1 MGTTIREALRLFDP
15 IGMPVLQTRRVAGAG
30 NGELQS
36 VQRVESADDDRST
49 QDGLHGNPLLTN
61 VVRSCKATRERG
73 RVVGSRATLLVL
85 QGIDQGNRFE
95 LDGDAPTLGVGR
107 GVQNAVRLQ
116 DTEVSRSHA
125 RLEQAEGRWQLTDL
139 NSSNGTFVNGQ
150 PIRSR
155 DLRNGDQIQFGR
167 TVMLFAVEAPAETS
181 PAARDQVALVG
192 ESDPA
197 GRSSIV
203 SAQESLTAGELRP
216 EDPAA
221 PSGRGRTGG
230 TKPRPDERISQTV
243 ANLQLLYRITEETVR
258 PTNSLEEL
266 LRRILALV
274 LDVCGADRGCI
285 LLRDGETD
293 ELTPVAIRFRRDL
306 EATGRMPIPRS
317 IVDYVL
323 SSQQGVRTSDA
334 QRETRFT
341 PGESVFQAGV
351 REAICVPMQGRYELL
366 GALYVDITTTG
377 DQVVIEGG
385 RGPRFSEDLLR
396 LMVAIGR
403 QAALSVEDN
412 RYRQAL
418 VKSERLAAVGQTIA
432 ILSHHIKNILQG
444 VRGGSYLIDLGLKQH
459 SEDMVRKGW
468 GIVERNQ
475 DKIYHLVMDLLS
487 LGKERQPA
495 LRKDNLNQT
504 VAEVVELMQARAGEL
519 EATLEFEPQAD
530 LGDTTYDAE
539 GIHRAV
545 LNIVTN
551 ALDAV
556 EDQLD
561 RRVRVSTRFD
571 EQSRLYQ
578 VIVDDTGPGIPPDR
592 IKSLF
597 NLFESTKGS
606 RGTGIGLAV
615 SRKIIRE
622 HGGDILVESA
632 PGQGAR
638 FILEWAVLGEES
650 PPLGGATVPG
660 SIVVLDD

>member
-1 MGTTIREALRLFDP
+1 MS
-15 IGMPVLQTRRVAGAG
+15 Q
-30 NGELQS
+30 
-36 VQRVESADDDRST
+36 
-49 QDGLHGNPLLTN
+49 
-61 VVRSCKATRERG
+61 
-73 RVVGSRATLLVL
+73 ATLLVL
-85 QGIDQGNRFE
+85 QGIDLGSRYE
-95 LDGDAPTLGVGR
+95 LDGNTVGVGR
-107 GVQNAVRLQ
+107 GVQNAVRLH

-125 RLEQAEGRWQLTDL
+125 RLEQSDGRWKLTDL

-155 DLRNGDQIQFGR
+155 ELRSGDQIQFGR
-167 TVMLFAVEAPAETS
+167 TVMLYSVEAPAEVA
-181 PAARDQVALVG
+181 PLARDQVSLVG
-192 ESDPA
+192 ENDPA

-203 SAQESLTAGELRP
+203 SAQAV
-216 EDPAA
+216 AA
-221 PSGRGRTGG
+221 PQEGLALGEPPVGG
-230 TKPRPDERISQTV
+230 SVPADRAAPASRPAPVDERVSQTV

-274 LDVCGADRGCI
+274 LEVCGADRGCI
-285 LLRDGETD
+285 LLQDGETG

-306 EATGRMPIPRS
+306 DTSGRMPIPRS

-323 SSQQGVRTSDA
+323 SSRQGVRTSDA
-334 QRETRFT
+334 RKETRFT

-377 DQVVIEGG
+377 EQVVISGG
-385 RGPRFSEDLLR
+385 RSQRFSEDLLR

-459 SEDMVRKGW
+459 SEEMVRKGW
-468 GIVERNQ
+468 GIVDRNQ
-475 DKIYHLVMDLLS
+475 DKIYHLVMDMLS

-495 LRKDNLNQT
+495 LRRGDLNQT
-504 VAEVVELMQARAGEL
+504 VAEVVELMQARAEEL
-519 EATLEFEPQAD
+519 GVALEFTPQTA
-530 LGDTTYDAE
+530 LPETTYDAE

-545 LNIVTN
+545 LNSVTN

-556 EDQLD
+556 EEQPD
-561 RRVRVSTRFD
+561 RRVRVSTRYD
-571 EQSRLYQ
+571 ERARLYQ
-578 VIVDDTGPGIPPDR
+578 VVIDDTGPGIPPDR

-597 NLFESTKGS
+597 NLFESTKGA

-638 FILEWAVLGEES
+638 FILEWAALGEES
-650 PPLGGATVPG
+650 HPTGGATLAGTVVP
-660 SIVVLDD
+660 SDS

>member
-1 MGTTIREALRLFDP
+1 MS
-15 IGMPVLQTRRVAGAG
+15 Q
-30 NGELQS
+30 
-36 VQRVESADDDRST
+36 
-49 QDGLHGNPLLTN
+49 
-61 VVRSCKATRERG
+61 
-73 RVVGSRATLLVL
+73 ATLLVL
-85 QGIDQGNRFE
+85 QGIDLGSRYE
-95 LDGDAPTLGVGR
+95 LDGNTVGVGR
-107 GVQNAVRLQ
+107 GVQNAVRLH

-125 RLEQAEGRWQLTDL
+125 RLEQADGRWKLTDL

-150 PIRSR
+150 PIRTR
-155 DLRNGDQIQFGR
+155 ELRSGDQIQFGR
-167 TVMLFAVEAPAETS
+167 TVMLYSVEGPAEIA
-181 PAARDQVALVG
+181 PLARDQVALVG
-192 ESDPA
+192 ENDPA

-203 SAQESLTAGELRP
+203 SAQAV
-216 EDPAA
+216 AA
-221 PSGRGRTGG
+221 PQDGLGLGEPASTGASVSADRAASAS
-230 TKPRPDERISQTV
+230 RPAPVDERISQTV

-285 LLRDGETD
+285 LLQDGETG

-306 EATGRMPIPRS
+306 DTSGRMPIPRS

-323 SSQQGVRTSDA
+323 SSRQGVRTSDA
-334 QRETRFT
+334 RKETRFT

-377 DQVVIEGG
+377 EQVVISGG
-385 RGPRFSEDLLR
+385 RSQRFSEDLLR

-495 LRKDNLNQT
+495 LRRGDLNQT
-504 VAEVVELMQARAGEL
+504 VAEVVELMQARAEEL
-519 EATLEFEPQAD
+519 GVRLEFTPQTA
-530 LGDTTYDAE
+530 LPETTYDAE

-551 ALDAV
+551 AIDAV
-556 EDQLD
+556 EEQPD
-561 RRVRVSTRFD
+561 RRVRVSTRYD
-571 EQSRLYQ
+571 DRARLYQ
-578 VIVDDTGPGIPPDR
+578 VVIDDTGPGIPPDR
-592 IKSLF
+592 LKSLF
-597 NLFESTKGS
+597 NLFESTKGA

-638 FILEWAVLGEES
+638 FILEWAALGDEAN
-650 PPLGGATVPG
+650 PAGGATIAGTVVP
-660 SIVVLDD
+660 SDS

>member
-1 MGTTIREALRLFDP
+1 MS
-15 IGMPVLQTRRVAGAG
+15 Q
-30 NGELQS
+30 
-36 VQRVESADDDRST
+36 
-49 QDGLHGNPLLTN
+49 
-61 VVRSCKATRERG
+61 
-73 RVVGSRATLLVL
+73 ATLLVL
-85 QGIDQGNRFE
+85 QGIDLGSRYE
-95 LDGDAPTLGVGR
+95 LDGNTVGVGR
-107 GVQNAVRLQ
+107 GVQNAVRLH

-125 RLEQAEGRWQLTDL
+125 RLEQADGRWKLTDL

-150 PIRSR
+150 PIRTR
-155 DLRNGDQIQFGR
+155 ELRSGDQIQFGR
-167 TVMLFAVEAPAETS
+167 TVMLYSVEGPAEIA
-181 PAARDQVALVG
+181 PLARDQVALVG
-192 ESDPA
+192 ENDPA

-203 SAQESLTAGELRP
+203 SAQAV
-216 EDPAA
+216 AA
-221 PSGRGRTGG
+221 PQDGLGLGEPASTGASVSAD
-230 TKPRPDERISQTV
+230 RPASASRPAPVDERISQTV

-266 LRRILALV
+266 SRRILALV

-285 LLRDGETD
+285 LLQDGETG

-306 EATGRMPIPRS
+306 DTSGRMPIPRS

-323 SSQQGVRTSDA
+323 SSRQGVRTSDA
-334 QRETRFT
+334 RKETRFT

-377 DQVVIEGG
+377 EQVVISGG
-385 RGPRFSEDLLR
+385 RSQRFSEDLLR

-403 QAALSVEDN
+403 QAALCVEDN

-495 LRKDNLNQT
+495 LRRGDLNQT
-504 VAEVVELMQARAGEL
+504 VVEVVELMQARAEEL
-519 EATLEFEPQAD
+519 GVRLEFTPQTA
-530 LGDTTYDAE
+530 LPETTYDAE

-551 ALDAV
+551 AIDAV
-556 EDQLD
+556 EEQPD
-561 RRVRVSTRFD
+561 RRVRVSTRYD
-571 EQSRLYQ
+571 DRARLYQ
-578 VIVDDTGPGIPPDR
+578 VVIDDTGPGIPPDR
-592 IKSLF
+592 LKSLF
-597 NLFESTKGS
+597 NLFESTKGA

-638 FILEWAVLGEES
+638 FILEWAALGDEAN
-650 PPLGGATVPG
+650 PAGGATIAGTVVP
-660 SIVVLDD
+660 SDS